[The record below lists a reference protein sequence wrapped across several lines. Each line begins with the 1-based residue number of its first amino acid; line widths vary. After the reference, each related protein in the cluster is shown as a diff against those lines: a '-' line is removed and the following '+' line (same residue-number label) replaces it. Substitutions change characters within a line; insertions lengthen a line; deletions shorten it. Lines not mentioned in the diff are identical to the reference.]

1 MKPILSP
8 FYLLVMSLAGY
19 LNREQQKILDYLK
32 AENAVL
38 RQQLRG
44 KRLRFNNHQRLALA
58 LKGKGWSQQAIM
70 FHTSAAAACVQP
82 CTQSCVTAATKSAR
96 ILQGRHATHADAKW
110 AYNATANAV
119 ATCVSD
125 PARARTWGLERAAPS
140 HGKRFRFC
148 SIKIRNAL
156 ALSC

>member
-44 KRLRFNNHQRLALA
+44 RRLRLNDAQRLKLA
-58 LKGKGWSQQAIM
+58 EL
-70 FHTSAAAACVQP
+70 
-82 CTQSCVTAATKSAR
+82 SAR
-96 ILQGRHATHADAKW
+96 T
-110 AYNATANAV
+110 
-119 ATCVSD
+119 
-125 PARARTWGLERAAPS
+125 
-140 HGKRFRFC
+140 F
-148 SIKIRNAL
+148 
-156 ALSC
+156 